1 MTEHKRITE
10 LAKEAGLPDTTTRRY
25 IGQFKEYFPSKREGR
40 TRLFP
45 EEGAETLKE
54 IAKLYSQGLTA
65 PQVEERLRGKY
76 EQTIEIETEE
86 TSLTVA
92 DRERELQSRERLAQA
107 LETLANQKEKLLEL
121 DRADQA
127 LAEKNRELER
137 ELSEL
142 RDRLDRLEGKD
153 RGPWWKRLLKA

>member
-1 MTEHKRITE
+1 MTGYRKLSE
-10 LAKEAGLPDTTTRRY
+10 LARQAGLPDTTARRY
-25 IGQFKEYFPSKREGR
+25 MGQFKEYFPSKREGR

-65 PQVEERLRGKY
+65 PQVEERLRGQF
-76 EQTIEIETEE
+76 EQTIETEE

-121 DRADQA
+121 DRTDQA

-153 RGPWWKRLLKA
+153 RGPWWKRLLKG